1 MESFY
6 GNSYQSDGGI
16 KDFQKLAQ
24 LIGTNIQKISQNV
37 SSMNRMV
44 NQLNT
49 VQDAT
54 EVRKQLHQIS
64 HYTQQ
69 LSKDTSHNLKELN
82 EIRSNSSQT
91 DQRQLKIQKER
102 LAESFTSALN
112 AFQAI
117 QRKAYDKENAELMKR
132 TKASA
137 STGILPP
144 PPPNSK
150 YQNGYSNSNDNQNDQ
165 TQIQILDE
173 VNLQVVEQEQAI
185 RQLENDISDVNQ
197 IFKELGTLVHNQ
209 GEIVDSIEANVQ
221 STSVSVQEATSQL
234 RRATDYTNKLRR
246 KRCYL
251 LVICAVIL
259 FVIILTIYWGSK

>member
-1 MESFY
+1 MDSFY
-6 GNSYQSDGGI
+6 GNSYQSNGSE
-16 KDFQKLAQ
+16 KDFQTLAQ
-24 LIGTNIQKISQNV
+24 SIGTNIQKISQNV

-44 NQLNT
+44 NQLST
-49 VQDAT
+49 MQDAT

-82 EIRSNSSQT
+82 EIRNYNSQT

-112 AFQAI
+112 AFQTI
-117 QRKAYDKENAELMKR
+117 QRKAYDKENAELLKR
-132 TKASA
+132 TTKAA
-137 STGILPP
+137 TGINLPP
-144 PPPNSK
+144 PPGSK
-150 YQNGYSNSNDNQNDQ
+150 HTNGYAQPSDNQNDQ
-165 TQIQILDE
+165 AQLQILDE

-209 GEIVDSIEANVQ
+209 GEIIDSIEANVQ
-221 STSVSVQEATSQL
+221 ITNVSVQEGASQL
-234 RRATDYTNKLRR
+234 RRATEYTNKLRR

-251 LVICAVIL
+251 LTICSVIL
-259 FVIILTIYWGSK
+259 FIIVLTIYWGAN

>member
-1 MESFY
+1 MDGFY
-6 GNSYQSDGGI
+6 GNSYQSNGGE

-44 NQLNT
+44 NQLST
-49 VQDAT
+49 MHDAT

-69 LSKDTSHNLKELN
+69 LSKDTSHSLKELN
-82 EIRSNSSQT
+82 EIRSYSSQV

-102 LAESFTSALN
+102 LAESFTSTLN

-117 QRKAYDKENAELMKR
+117 QRKAYDKENAELLKR
-132 TKASA
+132 TKA

-144 PPPNSK
+144 PP
-150 YQNGYSNSNDNQNDQ
+150 GYSQPSDSQYDQ

-209 GEIVDSIEANVQ
+209 GEVIDSIEANVQ
-221 STSVSVQEATSQL
+221 ITGVSVQEATSQL
-234 RRATDYTNKLRR
+234 RRASEYTNKLRK

-251 LVICAVIL
+251 LTICAVIL
-259 FVIILTIYWGSK
+259 IIIILTIYWGT

>member
-1 MESFY
+1 MDSFY
-6 GNSYQSDGGI
+6 GNSYQTNGGE

-64 HYTQQ
+64 QYTQQ
-69 LSKDTSHNLKELN
+69 LSKDTSNNLKELS
-82 EIRSNSSQT
+82 EIRSYSQT

-102 LAESFTSALN
+102 LAESFSSALN

-117 QRKAYDKENAELMKR
+117 HRKAYDKENAELMKR
-132 TKASA
+132 TKASS
-137 STGILPP
+137 STGKLPAP
-144 PPPNSK
+144 PGSK
-150 YQNGYSNSNDNQNDQ
+150 YQNGYSNPNESQNDQ
-165 TQIQILDE
+165 TQIQILSE
-173 VNLQVVEQEQAI
+173 ENLQVVEQEQSV
-185 RQLENDISDVNQ
+185 RQLENVICEVNQ
-197 IFKELGTLVHNQ
+197 IFKELGALVHNQ
-209 GEIVDSIEANVQ
+209 GEMIDSIEANVQ
-221 STSVSVQEATSQL
+221 ITNVSVQEATGQL
-234 RRATDYTNKLRR
+234 RRANDYTNKLRK
-246 KRCYL
+246 KRFYL

-259 FVIILTIYWGSK
+259 LIITLTIVWGSK

>member
-1 MESFY
+1 MDSFY
-6 GNSYQSDGGI
+6 GNSYQSNGGE

-82 EIRSNSSQT
+82 EIRSYSSQT

-132 TKASA
+132 TKASS
-137 STGILPP
+137 STGKLPP
-144 PPPNSK
+144 PPGSK
-150 YQNGYSNSNDNQNDQ
+150 YQNGYSNPNENQNDQ

-209 GEIVDSIEANVQ
+209 GEIIDSIEANVQ
-221 STSVSVQEATSQL
+221 ITNVSVQEATGQL
-234 RRATDYTNKLRR
+234 RRATDYTNKLRK
-246 KRCYL
+246 KRFYL

-259 FVIILTIYWGSK
+259 IIITLTIVWGSK

>member
-1 MESFY
+1 MDNFY
-6 GNSYQSDGGI
+6 GNSYQSNGDDQ
-16 KDFQKLAQ
+16 DFQKLAQ
-24 LIGTNIQKISQNV
+24 MIGTNIQKISQNV

-44 NQLNT
+44 NQLNI

-82 EIRSNSSQT
+82 ELRPYSSQI
-91 DQRQLKIQKER
+91 DQRQFKIQKER

-112 AFQAI
+112 AFQST
-117 QRKAYDKENAELMKR
+117 QRRAYDKENAELIKR

-137 STGILPP
+137 STGIFPP
-144 PPPNSK
+144 PPSSK
-150 YQNGYSNSNDNQNDQ
+150 HQNGYTNSVDNQNDQ
-165 TQIQILDE
+165 AQLQILDE

-197 IFKELGTLVHNQ
+197 IFKEIGTLVHNQ
-209 GEIVDSIEANVQ
+209 GEMIDSIEANVQ
-221 STSVSVQEATSQL
+221 ITNVSVQEATSQL
-234 RRATDYTNKLRR
+234 RRATDYTNKLRK

-251 LVICAVIL
+251 LVVCAVIL
-259 FVIILTIYWGSK
+259 FIIIMTIVWGSN

>member
-1 MESFY
+1 MDSLY
-6 GNSYQSDGGI
+6 GNSYQSNEGE

-37 SSMNRMV
+37 SSMTRMV

-54 EVRKQLHQIS
+54 EVRKLLHQIS

-82 EIRSNSSQT
+82 DIRSYSSLT

-112 AFQAI
+112 AFQSI
-117 QRKAYDKENAELMKR
+117 QRTAYDKENAELRKR
-132 TKASA
+132 TRASA
-137 STGILPP
+137 TSGVLP
-144 PPPNSK
+144 PPPNSNHQK
-150 YQNGYSNSNDNQNDQ
+150 GYSIDSQNDQ
-165 TQIQILDE
+165 AQLQILDE

-185 RQLENDISDVNQ
+185 RQLESDIGLVNQ
-197 IFKELGTLVHNQ
+197 IFKELGTIVHNQ
-209 GEIVDSIEANVQ
+209 GETIDNIEANVQ
-221 STSVSVQEATSQL
+221 ITNVSVQEATSQL
-234 RRATDYTNKLRR
+234 RRATDYTNKLRK

-259 FVIILTIYWGSK
+259 IIIVMTIVWGSGS